1 MSSDRHSSAAASGT
15 LGFGEA
21 KTSRAEQQ
29 QIDATAKWPVLAF
42 LGSGV
47 LWLVLGSALQLA
59 ASIQTHAPTFLAGC
73 AWFTHGRLAPAA
85 QSALVYGWG
94 FNAAFG
100 IALWLMARLSLASL
114 RHGGWLLIAGKFWNL
129 GVALGIGG
137 ILGGWSTSFELLE
150 FPRFVVLLLIASYAL
165 IGVWVV
171 TTFSLRNTENVYA
184 AQWYLLAAVFFFP
197 WLYSLAQVMLLQAPV
212 SGTLQAIV
220 NAWYVNGL
228 YTLWFI
234 PLGLAIGYY
243 FLPKLLGRP
252 INLYYTAPLGYWWLL
267 ACGVLLGGIR
277 LINAPVP
284 VWVPTLGIAT
294 ALLLP
299 LPLVVVALNLLG
311 TIGRD
316 AGKAFASPTLSF
328 IGLSIVSFLTWG
340 VLAIVTSMRGVAA
353 TFQFTLG
360 PAGLDW
366 LVLYGVFST
375 AAFGAAYFI
384 VPRLTG
390 REWGAPA
397 LVKGHFWAAALG
409 LGLFVLASLVG
420 GFKQGALL
428 NDAAVPFGDITKA
441 IAPWLAARSAAL
453 ILLAVGH
460 LAFALNVLWS
470 LCPIN
475 SGRCAPAI
483 LTAPPD
489 LHLSSPMEHAPVGH
503 SLKGVGP

>member
-1 MSSDRHSSAAASGT
+1 MNSPSNT
-15 LGFGEA
+15 
-21 KTSRAEQQ
+21 RAEQE

-47 LWLVLGSALQLA
+47 FWLVLGGALQLG
-59 ASIQTHAPTFLAGC
+59 ASIQTHVPTFLASC
-73 AWFTHGRLAPAA
+73 EWFTHGRLAPAA

-94 FNAAFG
+94 FNAAFA

-114 RHGGWLLIAGKFWNL
+114 RHGGWLLVAGKFWNIGVLL
-129 GVALGIGG
+129 GTAG
-137 ILGGWSTSFELLE
+137 ILAGWSTSFELLE
-150 FPRFVVLLLIASYAL
+150 FPRFVVLLLLVAYAMIA
-165 IGVWVV
+165 VWVV

-197 WLYSLAQVMLLQAPV
+197 WLYSLAQVMLLKAPAA
-212 SGTLQAIV
+212 GTLQAIV
-220 NAWYVNGL
+220 AAWYASGL

-234 PLGLAIGYY
+234 PLGLAVAYY

-252 INLYYTAPLGYWWLL
+252 INLYYTAALGFWWLL

-284 VWVPTLGIAT
+284 VWVPTLGIAS

-311 TIGRD
+311 TLGRD
-316 AGKAFASPTLSF
+316 AGKSFASPTLSF
-328 IGLSIVSFLTWG
+328 VGLSIVSFLVWG
-340 VLAIVTSMRGVAA
+340 TLTIVTSTRGVAA

-360 PAGLDW
+360 PGGLDW
-366 LVLYGVFST
+366 LALYGVFST

-397 LVKGHFWAAALG
+397 LVRAHFWAAALG
-409 LGLFVLASLVG
+409 LGLFTVASLVG
-420 GFKQGALL
+420 GFRQGALL
-428 NDAAVPFGDITKA
+428 NDPAVAFGDITRA
-441 IAPWLAARSAAL
+441 IAPWLAARSVAL
-453 ILLAVGH
+453 ILLAIGH
-460 LAFALNVLWS
+460 LAFALNVLWA

-475 SGRCAPAI
+475 SGKCRVAVVVP
-483 LTAPPD
+483 PPD
-489 LHLSSPMEHAPVGH
+489 LAASARSEAHA
-503 SLKGVGP
+503 